1 MQPAVVRKVR
11 KRVKSNKSEK
21 RPRLVAGKD
30 DLDDAILETVW
41 ATMRAIRTL
50 AGGTAE
56 DDESERID
64 PDHAR
69 LILEHAP
76 KVLAEFRQL
85 RHQETRASGALK
97 AVRERVE

>member
-11 KRVKSNKSEK
+11 KRVKSNKQDK
-21 RPRLVAGKD
+21 RPRLVPGKD

-50 AGGTAE
+50 AGNRA
-56 DDESERID
+56 DDDGDRID
-64 PDHAR
+64 PEHAR

-85 RHQETRASGALK
+85 RGQESRATGALK
-97 AVRERVE
+97 AVKDLVE

>member
-1 MQPAVVRKVR
+1 MQAVAVRKVR
-11 KRVKSNKSEK
+11 KRVMSNQQSR
-21 RPRLVAGKD
+21 RPRLVAGKG

-50 AGGTAE
+50 AGNPS
-56 DDESERID
+56 DENDRIN
-64 PDHAR
+64 PENAR

-85 RHQETRASGALK
+85 RHQESRASGALK
-97 AVRERVE
+97 AVKELVE

>member
-1 MQPAVVRKVR
+1 MQPAIVRKVR
-11 KRVKSNKSEK
+11 KQVKAKKPSK
-21 RPRLVAGKD
+21 RPRLVAGQD

-50 AGGTAE
+50 AGGAA

-64 PDHAR
+64 PEHAR

-85 RHQETRASGALK
+85 RHHETRASSALK
-97 AVRERVE
+97 AVKELVE

>member
-11 KRVKSNKSEK
+11 KRVKSNGKDK
-21 RPRLVAGKD
+21 RPRVVAGRD
-30 DLDDAILETVW
+30 DLDDAILETVR

-50 AGGTAE
+50 AAGAADG
-56 DDESERID
+56 DDDRIN

-85 RHQETRASGALK
+85 RHQESRASGALK